1 MPGTIVK
8 RNKLH
13 HVTIAPDQQVSGNPE
28 IDNFAKIGMR
38 VGIETIGKKIADMCT
53 AELTGRQADIMDHQ
67 QR

>member
-1 MPGTIVK
+1 MPGAIVK

-13 HVTIAPDQQVSGNPE
+13 HVTITSDQQMSGNPE

-38 VGIETIGKKIADMCT
+38 VGIETIGKKIADMRT
-53 AELTGRQADIMDHQ
+53 AELTGRQADIVDHQ

>member
-1 MPGTIVK
+1 MPGAIVK

-13 HVTIAPDQQVSGNPE
+13 HVTIASDQQMSGNPE

-38 VGIETIGKKIADMCT
+38 VGIETIGKKIADMRT

>member
-1 MPGTIVK
+1 MPGAIVK

-13 HVTIAPDQQVSGNPE
+13 HVTIASDQQMSGNPE

-38 VGIETIGKKIADMCT
+38 VGIETIGKKIADMRT
-53 AELTGRQADIMDHQ
+53 AELTGRQADIVDHQ